1 MKLLIEKSDLELLL
15 EKKRDLIGNKVT
27 IDTIIAGV
35 SFLLSVFTASYSDI
49 FGISGIVLKTVFCL
63 IGIGYTLKI
72 IYDLVQMS
80 RHPYN
85 HELLLNDIENLDKI
99 QQDHSLVV
107 IYNRDM
113 AGTKRF
119 LVYDDERW
127 DCKLFLNYK
136 TQARNNEAALIDK
149 VSTDLQIDKS
159 QMHCRYITSR
169 IQEKYS
175 VSHKE
180 NRVYNHKL
188 YEISIDHLSE
198 IFPENDFLKNG
209 KHFYWMTLS
218 EMEQDDNIAKKN
230 LDVIDFVKEILG

>member
-1 MKLLIEKSDLELLL
+1 M
-15 EKKRDLIGNKVT
+15 
-27 IDTIIAGV
+27 
-35 SFLLSVFTASYSDI
+35 
-49 FGISGIVLKTVFCL
+49 
-63 IGIGYTLKI
+63 
-72 IYDLVQMS
+72 
-80 RHPYN
+80 
-85 HELLLNDIENLDKI
+85 
-99 QQDHSLVV
+99 
-107 IYNRDM
+107 
-113 AGTKRF
+113 
-119 LVYDDERW
+119 
-127 DCKLFLNYK
+127 NYK

-230 LDVIDFVKEILG
+230 LDVIDFVKERPILSLVITSISTIIINVLSSLLYELLKSLF